1 MAQEITTQ
9 RLLALMWK
17 CFLKVFV
24 PFFLSLILAILL
36 IRNGYSSAAILLVS
50 SVYVFLLY
58 RNLRYVRLYRVR
70 AAQ

>member
-36 IRNGYSSAAILLVS
+36 IRNGYSGAAILLVS